1 MTAANQIALAPEL
14 TARAAQHIRA
24 VMREAPSIE
33 AAALCALNGQC
44 VWASDPAFERA
55 APNIAKIGIMSL
67 RLWVK
72 VRSGKLDRIGLV
84 TGDGTIDIIFV
95 PPIASVLVVS
105 GHDPESSWLEDE
117 KKRKT
122 ENEKR
127 KEMSFGD
134 FFFQEK
140 IGEKSSDNGVS

>member
-1 MTAANQIALAPEL
+1 MRRPYARRIVVVYYSRSWHMTTANQIALAPEL

-24 VMREAPSIE
+24 VMREAPGIE

-117 KKRKT
+117 PARLVQALGFTAKR
-122 ENEKR
+122 
-127 KEMSFGD
+127 
-134 FFFQEK
+134 
-140 IGEKSSDNGVS
+140 

>member
-14 TARAAQHIRA
+14 TERAAQHIRA
-24 VMREAPSIE
+24 VMREAPGIE

-44 VWASDPAFERA
+44 VWASDPSFERA

-84 TGDGTIDIIFV
+84 TGDGTVDMIFV
-95 PPIASVLVVS
+95 PPIASVLVIS
-105 GHDPESSWLEDE
+105 GRGPETTWLE
-117 KKRKT
+117 
-122 ENEKR
+122 
-127 KEMSFGD
+127 
-134 FFFQEK
+134 
-140 IGEKSSDNGVS
+140 GEPVGLLQALGLYER

>member
-1 MTAANQIALAPEL
+1 MTAVNRIALTPDL
-14 TARAAQHIRA
+14 IARAAQHIRA
-24 VMREAPSIE
+24 AMRETPGVE

-72 VRSGKLDRIGLV
+72 VRSGKLDRIGLI
-84 TGDGTIDIIFV
+84 TGDGTVDMIFV

-105 GHDPESSWLEDE
+105 GRDAENSWMEDE
-117 KKRKT
+117 PARLVEALGFT
-122 ENEKR
+122 VR
-127 KEMSFGD
+127 R
-134 FFFQEK
+134 
-140 IGEKSSDNGVS
+140 

>member
-1 MTAANQIALAPEL
+1 MTAVNRIALTPDL
-14 TARAAQHIRA
+14 IARAAQHIRA
-24 VMREAPSIE
+24 AMREAPGVE

-72 VRSGKLDRIGLV
+72 VRSGKLDRIGLI
-84 TGDGTIDIIFV
+84 TGDGTIDMIFV

-105 GHDPESSWLEDE
+105 GRDAENSWMEDE
-117 KKRKT
+117 PARLV
-122 ENEKR
+122 EALGFAVR
-127 KEMSFGD
+127 R
-134 FFFQEK
+134 
-140 IGEKSSDNGVS
+140 

>member
-1 MTAANQIALAPEL
+1 MALTPEL
-14 TARAAQHIRA
+14 IARAAQHIRA
-24 VMREAPSIE
+24 AMREAPGVE

-72 VRSGKLDRIGLV
+72 VRSGKLDRIGLI
-84 TGDGTIDIIFV
+84 TGDGTVDMIFV

-105 GHDPESSWLEDE
+105 GRDAENSWMEDE
-117 KKRKT
+117 PARLVEALGLT
-122 ENEKR
+122 VR
-127 KEMSFGD
+127 R
-134 FFFQEK
+134 
-140 IGEKSSDNGVS
+140 